1 MPKLSHPKLSHHTSL
16 RYKSILFL
24 LSPIVLGYV
33 IYRTFKDGGRDYL
46 TQRLGFN
53 YRHFPSRPI
62 LIHCASVGEINA
74 VKPML
79 SELRERYPH
88 TRVFIS
94 TNTPTA
100 ARLVTRMRAQNVAHV
115 YLPLDYA
122 VCVNAFLRHIDP
134 LCILILETEIW
145 PTLFLLSTSKKIP
158 VAIINGRLTKK
169 STRAAHIIKHDYR
182 HSLQNLTL
190 LLARSN
196 EDRSRFISIG
206 ADKRCTHT
214 AGNLKYAIKPP
225 TNERTPPTKITR
237 PFLLAVS
244 THNDEEMQL
253 ARHIELLKKKSCL
266 LVVAPRYPHRGK
278 KIAQR
283 LRNKNLNIAVHSEDN
298 TTTEDTD
305 VYIVDTLGELEKYF
319 AEALLVFMGG
329 SLIPRGGHN
338 ILEPAALGKC
348 IVTGPHTENFA
359 FEVAEL
365 SQANG
370 IIQVPDNHE
379 LGKTLAHLLDNER
392 ERSRYGMNARRFI
405 EQKKGVLK
413 IYLEYLQPLLDQ
425 VLH

>member
-1 MPKLSHPKLSHHTSL
+1 MPKLSRPKLSHHTSL

-24 LSPIVLGYV
+24 LSPIALGHV

-53 YRHFPSRPI
+53 YRHFSSRPI
-62 LIHCASVGEINA
+62 LIHCASVGEVNA

-79 SELRERYPH
+79 SELRNQYPH
-88 TRVFIS
+88 THICIS

-100 ARLVTRMRAQNVAHV
+100 ARLVTKMQAQNIAHV

-122 VCVNAFLRHIDP
+122 ICVNAFLRHIDP

-145 PTLFLLSTSKKIP
+145 PTLFLLGTNKKIP
-158 VAIINGRLTKK
+158 VVIINGRLTKK
-169 STRAAHIIKHDYR
+169 SIRAARIIKHDYR

-196 EDRSRFISIG
+196 EDRLRFIGIG
-206 ADKRCTHT
+206 ADKRRTHT

-225 TNERTPPTKITR
+225 TNEPTPLTKVTR
-237 PFLLAVS
+237 PFLLAIS

-253 ARHIELLKKKSCL
+253 AQHLELLKRKNCL
-266 LVVAPRYPHRGK
+266 LVVAPRYPHRSK
-278 KIAQR
+278 KIAQQ
-283 LRNKNLNIAVHSEDN
+283 LRDRNLSIAMHSENN

-305 VYIVDTLGELEKYF
+305 VYIVDTLGELEKYLG
-319 AEALLVFMGG
+319 EALLVFVGG

-365 SQANG
+365 SRVNG
-370 IIQVPDNHE
+370 IIQVPNNHE
-379 LGKTLAHLLDNER
+379 LGKILAHLLDSEQ

-405 EQKKGVLK
+405 EQKRGVLENH
-413 IYLEYLQPLLDQ
+413 LGYLQPLLDQ